1 MYAQLQFLIHM
12 EIHLNLKFFCRI
24 KCLFGLYSNN
34 LFIVE
39 QSQTDVEDNLLAGAG
54 GFCVPVIK
62 T

>member
-1 MYAQLQFLIHM
+1 M
-12 EIHLNLKFFCRI
+12 EIHLNLKFFCQI

-54 GFCVPVIK
+54 GLCVPVIK